1 VPFSHG
7 KVLFTFVKNVVQIA
21 FLAQW
26 PLTVANISEKNFA
39 TEMKTGASPPPQRFD
54 ASYAPA
60 HWAPIKSPMKE
71 HCPLLE

>member
-39 TEMKTGASPPPQRFD
+39 TEMKTGASPPLPNVLML
-54 ASYAPA
+54 PT
-60 HWAPIKSPMKE
+60 
-71 HCPLLE
+71 PLHIGHLLNRL